1 MAAVTICNDF
11 RAHEEEI
18 CHCFHIGRYVVPS
31 TYLRLLI
38 FLPEILI
45 SAYNLSSQAFHIMCL
60 AYKLN
65 KQGDNKQPCHTL
77 SSILK
82 QSAVLCL
89 VLTVAS
95 WPPIKVSQ
103 EVGKMVCCSHLFKN
117 FPQIVVS
124 HTVKSS
130 A

>member
-1 MAAVTICNDF
+1 MVGSPCSPREDSQESSPTPQF
-11 RAHEEEI
+11 KS
-18 CHCFHIGRYVVPS
+18 IGVS
-31 TYLRLLI
+31 SAYLRLLR
-38 FLPEILI
+38 FLSAILTP
-45 SAYNLSSQAFHIMCL
+45 ACNSSSSAFHMIYS

>member
-1 MAAVTICNDF
+1 MVGSPCSPREDSQESSPTPQF
-11 RAHEEEI
+11 KS
-18 CHCFHIGRYVVPS
+18 IGVS
-31 TYLRLLI
+31 SAYLRLLR
-38 FLPEILI
+38 FLSAILTP
-45 SAYNLSSQAFHIMCL
+45 ACNSSSSAFHMIYS

-95 WPPIKVSQ
+95 WPTIKVSQ

>member
-1 MAAVTICNDF
+1 MVGSPCSPREDAQESSPTPQF
-11 RAHEEEI
+11 KS
-18 CHCFHIGRYVVPS
+18 IGVS
-31 TYLRLLI
+31 SAYLRLLRFLSAI
-38 FLPEILI
+38 FTP
-45 SAYNLSSQAFHIMCL
+45 ACNLSSSAFHMIYS

-95 WPPIKVSQ
+95 WPTIKVSQ
-103 EVGKMVCCSHLFKN
+103 EVGKMVCCSHLFEN